1 MRSVQVNRAATQDGC
16 VQDVLSPLVSVI
28 IPTYRGAK
36 TIRAAIDSVLAQTHE
51 NFEIIVNDDGSDD
64 GTHAIVIGCND
75 SRVRLFINPKNL
87 GPEGNW
93 NLGLSRAQG
102 RYIKVLPHDDLLKR
116 TCLEQ
121 QVRVLE
127 ADISQSISLV
137 FCARTVIN
145 EQGRTLT
152 TRRFSKYAAGVVEP
166 KALIKACVQRGT
178 NLVGEPGAVL
188 FRASDARRVGGF
200 EGQYRYVIDLQYW
213 AKLLQLGQAY
223 YIDEC
228 LCSFRVSATSWSYEI
243 GRGQPSD
250 FVKLVGS
257 PLFTQ
262 MNAFSN
268 WDRAQGRCMAR
279 FNALARKVFYVLY
292 LTKRN

>member
-1 MRSVQVNRAATQDGC
+1 MEATQ
-16 VQDVLSPLVSVI
+16 PLVSVI
-28 IPTYRGAK
+28 IPSYRGAK
-36 TIRAAIDSVLAQTHE
+36 TIRAAIDSVLTQTYE

-64 GTHAIVIGCND
+64 GTQAIVKGYSD
-75 SRVRLFINPKNL
+75 PRVHLFINPQNL

-93 NLGLSRAQG
+93 NLGISHAQG
-102 RYIKVLPHDDLLKR
+102 RYIKVLPHDDVLEP

-127 ADISQSISLV
+127 ADASHSIALV

-145 EQGRTLT
+145 DQGRTLT
-152 TRRFSKYAAGVVEP
+152 TRRFSNHATGVVDP

-188 FRASDARRVGGF
+188 FRASDGRRVGGF

-213 AKLLQLGQAY
+213 AKLLQLGRAY

-243 GRGQPSD
+243 GRGQSSD
-250 FVKLVGS
+250 FVKLVES
-257 PLFTQ
+257 PLLTQ

-268 WDRAQGRCMAR
+268 WDRTQGRWMAR
-279 FNALARKVFYVLY
+279 FNALARKVFYFVFLA
-292 LTKRN
+292 KRG